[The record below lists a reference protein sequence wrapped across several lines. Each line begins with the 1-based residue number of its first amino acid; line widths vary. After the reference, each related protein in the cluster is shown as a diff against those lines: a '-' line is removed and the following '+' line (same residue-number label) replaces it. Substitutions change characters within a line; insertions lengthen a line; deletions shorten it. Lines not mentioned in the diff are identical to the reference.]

1 MMKDLKGQ
9 AKSVPFIS
17 WAMEVINKPV
27 KEIKHMWQIRKETR
41 TTNLSKKYKIWF
53 LVAWV
58 L

>member
-1 MMKDLKGQ
+1 MKDLKGQ